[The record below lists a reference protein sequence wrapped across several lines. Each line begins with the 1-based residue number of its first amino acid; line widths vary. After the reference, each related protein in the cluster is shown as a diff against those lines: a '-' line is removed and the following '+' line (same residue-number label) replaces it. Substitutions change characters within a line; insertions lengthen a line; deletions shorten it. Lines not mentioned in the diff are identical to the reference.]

1 VERQLA
7 GLERQ
12 AAALAAIQ
20 AVSAAGGTACYHSL
34 DLTDAAAV
42 AAAVDELRERHRR
55 LDVLVHAAGLEI
67 SRLLADKEPREYDL
81 VFDVK
86 SDGWFNLLHALG
98 DLPVG
103 ATVAFSSI
111 AGRFGNAGQ
120 TDYSAANDLLC
131 KSASA
136 LRRTHPET
144 RAIAIDWTAWAG
156 IGMATR
162 GSIPKMMEL
171 AGIDMLPPESGIPT
185 VRRELTAGAVRG
197 EVLVG
202 GRLGV
207 LADEW
212 DPTGGLDTDAAD
224 EHAAGPMVGHVTT
237 MGVHQGIV
245 AETALDPVAQ
255 PFLHHHRIDGT
266 AVLPGV
272 MGIEGFAE
280 LAALPL
286 PGWRVATVED
296 VRFLAPVKFYR
307 DEPRTLTLQA
317 RLGPD
322 GDDVVADCR
331 LTSLRRLANQ
341 DEPKAT
347 THFTGR
353 VRLTRATPDVTPAG
367 PAPAAPSGATAEREH
382 VYRIYFHGPAYQV
395 VERAWRDGEQTVG
408 LLPAELPADR
418 EPADAPLATAPRLLE
433 LCFQTAGVHQLGTSG
448 RMALPER
455 VGRVAIVGD
464 RHAGAGRL
472 HAVVTARA
480 DGTADAEVVDAAGQ
494 VHLRLEGYATVEL
507 PTAPGA
513 ELLAPL
519 EAAMA

>member
-1 VERQLA
+1 M
-7 GLERQ
+7 
-12 AAALAAIQ
+12 
-20 AVSAAGGTACYHSL
+20 
-34 DLTDAAAV
+34 
-42 AAAVDELRERHRR
+42 
-55 LDVLVHAAGLEI
+55 
-67 SRLLADKEPREYDL
+67 
-81 VFDVK
+81 
-86 SDGWFNLLHALG
+86 
-98 DLPVG
+98 
-103 ATVAFSSI
+103 
-111 AGRFGNAGQ
+111 
-120 TDYSAANDLLC
+120 
-131 KSASA
+131 AS
-136 LRRTHPET
+136 
-144 RAIAIDWTAWAG
+144 
-156 IGMATR
+156 R

-185 VRRELTAGAVRG
+185 VRRELVAGAVRG

-202 GRLGV
+202 GRLGI

-212 DPTGGLDTDAAD
+212 DATGGLDTGAAD
-224 EHAAGPMVGHVTT
+224 EHALGPMVGHVTG

-245 AETALDPVAQ
+245 AETTLDPVAQ

-286 PGWRVATVED
+286 PGWRVAAVED

-317 RLGPD
+317 RLAPD

-331 LTSLRRLANQ
+331 LTSLRQLANRE
-341 DEPKAT
+341 EPQAT

-353 VRLTRATPDVTPAG
+353 VRLTSATPEASPPAG
-367 PAPAAPSGATAEREH
+367 PSPAAPGGRTVEREDI
-382 VYRIYFHGPAYQV
+382 YRIYFHGPAYQV
-395 VERAWRDGEQTVG
+395 IERAWRDGEQTVG
-408 LLPAELPADR
+408 LLPAELPADH

-455 VGRVAIVGD
+455 IGRVAVVGD
-464 RHAGAGRL
+464 RHAAGGRL
-472 HAVVTARA
+472 HAVVTARP

-494 VHLRLEGYATVEL
+494 VRLRLEGYGTVEL
-507 PTAPGA
+507 STAPGA

-519 EAAMA
+519 EAAMT